1 MVDRSS
7 CKKYVTAFALL
18 ALGASNAAAQ
28 ASIEVVASS
37 RRDGISVINSRQQIG
52 IAEDGT
58 IAFGA
63 NTPAG
68 LGRLVIAAPG
78 SAAVDQ
84 AISANNGSDVAIND
98 DSIVFVSGA
107 QVVALRRDIPSTS
120 TNVVQDCLDPATPC
134 GGTRHL
140 SMASDG
146 SFAMVAYDGGNGGF
160 YKGRIRNGFLVQGL
174 DPAPVF
180 SGFITGLGVDARRGG
195 PMLVMGDHVGQNA
208 EVFGAFQTWPSRWA
222 GYFFINTA
230 VSTRPHGGNEAPF
243 AATYADLTPFA
254 LMPAQTDFNGATV
267 AGAALVRGGTYAYGT
282 LQALGTPVLPLQSV
296 AGGSMDA
303 NDLGLA
309 AVVATLP
316 SGWAGLFTFQ
326 ALVAGAQPVPLIPL
340 NAATLRRKCGDFA
353 TNMHV
358 LGTNNAGQ
366 MAVLARVVDGN
377 GIVDN
382 QVWRVTPTP
391 TLSTTTSYC
400 WTPRPIFWWP

>member
-1 MVDRSS
+1 MVERSS
-7 CKKYVTAFALL
+7 CKKYVTALALL
-18 ALGASNAAAQ
+18 VLGASNAAAQ

-37 RRDGISVINSRQQIG
+37 RRDGISVSNFRQQIG

-68 LGRLVIAAPG
+68 FGRLLVASPGVAASDIGIA
-78 SAAVDQ
+78 
-84 AISANNGSDVAIND
+84 ANNGSDVAIND
-98 DSIVFVSGA
+98 DSIVFVSGS
-107 QVVALRRDIPSTS
+107 QVLALRRDIPSTA

-146 SFAMVAYDGGNGGF
+146 SFAMVAYDVGNGGF
-160 YKGRIRNGFLVQGL
+160 YKGRIRNGFVIEGISPL
-174 DPAPVF
+174 PVF

-195 PMLVMGDHVGQNA
+195 PMLIMGDHAGQNA
-208 EVFGAFQTWPSRWA
+208 EVYGAFQTWPSRWA
-222 GYFFINTA
+222 GYFFLNTA
-230 VSTRPHGGNEAPF
+230 VSTRPQGGNEAPF
-243 AATYADLTPFA
+243 SATYGDLTPFA
-254 LMPAQTDFNGATV
+254 LMPAQTNANGATV
-267 AGAALVRGGTYAYGT
+267 AGPALVRGGAYTYGT

-316 SGWAGLFTFQ
+316 NGWAGLFTFQ
-326 ALVAGAQPVPLIPL
+326 ALVAGAQPVPLVPL
-340 NAATLRRKCGDFA
+340 NVATLRRRCGDFA
-353 TNMHV
+353 TSMHV

-391 TLSTTTSYC
+391 TLATTTSYC
-400 WTPRPIFWWP
+400 WTPRFIIWWP